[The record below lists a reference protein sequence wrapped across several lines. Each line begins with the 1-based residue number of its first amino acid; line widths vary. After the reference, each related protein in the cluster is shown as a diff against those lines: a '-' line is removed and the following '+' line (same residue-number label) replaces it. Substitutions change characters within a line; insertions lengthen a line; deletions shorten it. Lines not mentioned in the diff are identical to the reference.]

1 MKFMALFGGAGV
13 LTAALAGGDAGIILG
28 NLGIAAASCAL
39 FLGTLTID
47 KVR

>member
-1 MKFMALFGGAGV
+1 MKVLALFGAAGV
-13 LTAALAGGDAGIILG
+13 VTAALAGGDAGIVLG
-28 NLGIAAASCAL
+28 NLALVAASGAL